1 MLFIIPPKK
10 KKKESCAYFLIIS
23 NLDKFSHL
31 VYNYCM
37 HNLYAVF
44 AKFLPFRT
52 SFHYLNDIKV
62 KWEPNFLFLSRT
74 EEE

>member
-44 AKFLPFRT
+44 AKI
-52 SFHYLNDIKV
+52 SAISYIIS
-62 KWEPNFLFLSRT
+62 LSK
-74 EEE
+74 